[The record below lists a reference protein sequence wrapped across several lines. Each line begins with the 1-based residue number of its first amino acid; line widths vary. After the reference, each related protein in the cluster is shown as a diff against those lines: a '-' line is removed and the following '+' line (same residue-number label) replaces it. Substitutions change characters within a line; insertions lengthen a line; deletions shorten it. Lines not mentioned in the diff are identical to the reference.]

1 MSNLAVKRITG
12 DMRNYYKSGL
22 NDCGIYCE
30 FNEDNIYKVKVLIMG
45 PADTPYAHGNYF
57 FDLTYP
63 VDYPINPP
71 KVLLRTQGLNVRFN
85 PNLYTNGKVCLS
97 ILGTW
102 NGPGW
107 TSCCSLNTVLLSIQ
121 SLMNEN
127 PIHNEPGWENIK
139 DSRSDSYNNIIRY
152 ANVAI
157 ATIGMMETPVPR
169 FEGFLPV
176 MLINLIKNRKYFDD
190 YLHKH
195 KDDTEKELYSQIYQ
209 LRIKPYYNNL
219 LSRYTTIIGTEEAA
233 SVVRKTKAAI
243 AAAAAEKRAAAA
255 SQPQAASSQPQEAA
269 SEGASEAESQ
279 PQAAASEAVSQPQA
293 AASEAAS
300 EAASQPQATAPPPA
314 KKYTRKCPNGKAS
327 TYEPGYKKKSEND
340 GNMWIVLTSAAG
352 VNLWKKIKKT

>member
-195 KDDTEKELYSQIYQ
+195 KDDTRKSFNRCNLYFCRMSHP
-209 LRIKPYYNNL
+209 LCS
-219 LSRYTTIIGTEEAA
+219 SR
-233 SVVRKTKAAI
+233 
-243 AAAAAEKRAAAA
+243 
-255 SQPQAASSQPQEAA
+255 
-269 SEGASEAESQ
+269 
-279 PQAAASEAVSQPQA
+279 
-293 AASEAAS
+293 
-300 EAASQPQATAPPPA
+300 
-314 KKYTRKCPNGKAS
+314 KYWP
-327 TYEPGYKKKSEND
+327 
-340 GNMWIVLTSAAG
+340 
-352 VNLWKKIKKT
+352 

>member
-71 KVLLRTQGLNVRFN
+71 KVLLRTQGLSVRFN

-243 AAAAAEKRAAAA
+243 AAAAAEKRAAESLSQAAESQPQTAA
-255 SQPQAASSQPQEAA
+255 SQPQAAA
-269 SEGASEAESQ
+269 SQ
-279 PQAAASEAVSQPQA
+279 PQAAASQPQA
-293 AASEAAS
+293 AES
-300 EAASQPQATAPPPA
+300 EAASQPQAAASQPQAAASQQPA

-327 TYEPGYKKKSEND
+327 TYESGYKKKSEND

>member
-1 MSNLAVKRITG
+1 
-12 DMRNYYKSGL
+12 
-22 NDCGIYCE
+22 
-30 FNEDNIYKVKVLIMG
+30 
-45 PADTPYAHGNYF
+45 
-57 FDLTYP
+57 
-63 VDYPINPP
+63 
-71 KVLLRTQGLNVRFN
+71 LLTQGLSVRFN

-209 LRIKPYYNNL
+209 LRIKPHYNNL

-255 SQPQAASSQPQEAA
+255 AA
-269 SEGASEAESQ
+269 SQ
-279 PQAAASEAVSQPQA
+279 PQAAASQPQAAASQPQADASQPQA
-293 AASEAAS
+293 AASQPQAAASQPQAAASQPQAAES
-300 EAASQPQATAPPPA
+300 EAASQPQAAASQPQAAASQQPA

-327 TYEPGYKKKSEND
+327 TYESGYKKKSEND
-340 GNMWIVLTSAAG
+340 GNMWVVLTSASG
-352 VNLWKKIKKT
+352 VKRWKKMKNT